1 MGKSRRNRTRA
12 PRSDPISKPVKPPS
26 DPELAALRESRIL
39 PVIKDLQSADIK
51 SRTAA
56 ASAIANIVTD
66 TKCRKLLLREQIV
79 HIVLTETLTD
89 ASIDSRAAG
98 WEILK
103 VISQEEEADFC
114 VHLYRLDILTA
125 IEHAAK
131 AIVETIVATE
141 PAFSKL
147 MKAQQRLLWDMTDS
161 LLSLLGSLAVAR
173 EEIVQSIV
181 ANQTIMRFLFR
192 LVAADVVPQDIFEE
206 TLSCLMTLSEEN
218 LLLGQAIIDD
228 QETRCYDELLKWKSK
243 SGSRS
248 VLACGVLHNVF
259 ASLQWLDHSPGK
271 DGACDAILIP
281 DLCTALEQPFTSN
294 TKADEHNGYSP
305 FQTAQTAL
313 EVLAS
318 IGTDFQSTLE
328 KGNRPQPGG
337 PKATPAE
344 EWNGFGDDGDEMEVD
359 GASNHGEDDEDEEL
373 EGAGEDGGEEEDDD
387 EFDEEDLERVTG
399 LDSDREETHDLED
412 LPTLRALIQKAV
424 PQLIRLTNI
433 ATDSDEALAI
443 QDHALSALN
452 NIAWT
457 VSCIEFA
464 NGENANIYAAWAPA
478 AKKIWLKSVTPVV
491 EADND
496 DLNLATQVTS
506 LAWAVSRTLSGKTPA
521 SETQH
526 RSFMALYQATKGLY
540 QAELKSGNGQ
550 ESGAEDPFQGVGI
563 KCIGVLGSL
572 ARDPAPI
579 KVNRE
584 IGVFLLT
591 LLNTPDTA
599 PAEIIEALNQLFDI
613 YGDEDFACDKEVFWK
628 DGFLRHLE
636 ELLPKLK
643 TIAKGIDK
651 RAHEELRTKADEA
664 VLNLGRFIQ
673 YKKKHSP

>member
-1 MGKSRRNRTRA
+1 
-12 PRSDPISKPVKPPS
+12 
-26 DPELAALRESRIL
+26 
-39 PVIKDLQSADIK
+39 
-51 SRTAA
+51 
-56 ASAIANIVTD
+56 
-66 TKCRKLLLREQIV
+66 
-79 HIVLTETLTD
+79 
-89 ASIDSRAAG
+89 
-98 WEILK
+98 
-103 VISQEEEADFC
+103 
-114 VHLYRLDILTA
+114 
-125 IEHAAK
+125 
-131 AIVETIVATE
+131 
-141 PAFSKL
+141 
-147 MKAQQRLLWDMTDS
+147 MTNS

-181 ANQTIMRFLFR
+181 ANQTILRFLFR
-192 LVAADVVPQDIFEE
+192 LVAADVVPRDLFEE
-206 TLSCLMTLSEEN
+206 TLSCLMTLSEDN
-218 LLLGQAIIDD
+218 LPLGQAIIDD

-259 ASLQWLDHSPGK
+259 VSLQWLDHSPGK
-271 DGACDAILIP
+271 DGACDAILVP
-281 DLCTALEQPFTSN
+281 DLCTALEQPLNSN
-294 TKADEHNGYSP
+294 KSEEQKGYRP
-305 FQTAQTAL
+305 FQTVVTAL

-318 IGTDFQSTLE
+318 IGTDLQSTLE

-337 PKATPAE
+337 AKATSTE
-344 EWNGFGDDGDEMEVD
+344 EWKGFGDDGDEMEVD
-359 GASNHGEDDEDEEL
+359 GGSNHGEEDEDEEL
-373 EGAGEDGGEEEDDD
+373 EAAGGDEEDDDD

-399 LDSDREETHDLED
+399 LDSDREEMDDLED

-433 ATDSDEALAI
+433 AVDRDEALAI

-478 AKKIWLKSVTPVV
+478 AKKIWLKSVTPIV
-491 EADND
+491 EADNA

-506 LAWAVSRTLSGKTPA
+506 LAWAVSRSLTGKTPA
-521 SETQH
+521 SESQH
-526 RSFMALYQATKGLY
+526 RRFMALYHATKGLG
-540 QAELKSGNGQ
+540 QPEPESGNGQ
-550 ESGAEDPFQGVGI
+550 EEAPQDPFQGVGI
-563 KCIGVLGSL
+563 KCIGALGSL

-579 KVNRE
+579 NVNRE
-584 IGVFLLT
+584 IGAFLIALV
-591 LLNTPDTA
+591 NAPDTA

-651 RAHEELRTKADEA
+651 RVHEELRTKADEA

-673 YKKKHSP
+673 YKKKHST